1 MWIKSDRLLLRS
13 TLSFVHK
20 GIRFRPYPIV
30 CVWGGGRERGSLA
43 CEPYGKDYFRG
54 RIDAC
59 TDRVVISRFVYVQ
72 RTEFLLAY

>member
-30 CVWGGGRERGSLA
+30 CGGGGGEGEGESSL
-43 CEPYGKDYFRG
+43 
-54 RIDAC
+54 
-59 TDRVVISRFVYVQ
+59 
-72 RTEFLLAY
+72 